1 MLEKEKFI
9 GGGKNFE
16 TAGHAALHS
25 PSLRFGSL
33 RSARPAVRSALILI
47 FKHDIST
54 VLNNMTFL
62 KSYNT
67 TFFFTIAEG

>member
-1 MLEKEKFI
+1 MVEKEKLI

-16 TAGHAALHS
+16 TAGLAPLHS

-47 FKHDIST
+47 FKHDISI
-54 VLNNMTFL
+54 VLNTMTFL
-62 KSYNT
+62 KSYNN
-67 TFFFTIAEG
+67 IALLDLTN